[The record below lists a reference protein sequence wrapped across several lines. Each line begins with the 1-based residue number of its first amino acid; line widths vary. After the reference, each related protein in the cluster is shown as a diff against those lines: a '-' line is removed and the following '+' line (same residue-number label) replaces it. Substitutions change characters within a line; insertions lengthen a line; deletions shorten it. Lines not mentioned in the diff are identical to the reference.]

1 MNRVLL
7 NRLSAHVD
15 ELGILPESQCG
26 FRTGRGTTDMI
37 FSARRLQEKCQ
48 EQYKDLYL
56 VFIDLTKVFDSVNR
70 PGLCAIRSIIVC
82 PDKFISIV
90 KSFHDGM
97 LASVIDGDSM
107 SSQFIVS
114 CGTKQGC
121 VLAPLL
127 LLILLAMLLRVAY
140 IIATLVY
147 RGLSH

>member
-1 MNRVLL
+1 VLL

-37 FSARRLQEKCQ
+37 FSARQLQEKYQ

-56 VFIDLTKVFDSVNR
+56 VFIDLIKAFDSVNR
-70 PGLCAIRSIIVC
+70 PGLWVILSKIGC
-82 PDKFISIV
+82 PHKFISIV
-90 KSFHDGM
+90 KSFYDGM
-97 LASVIDGDSM
+97 LASVIDGGSM

-121 VLAPLL
+121 LRTIVILDIFRHATPRALQAL
-127 LLILLAMLLRVAY
+127 QHWLI
-140 IIATLVY
+140 T
-147 RGLSH
+147 GLSH